1 MVRIEGYQCAALLLA
16 ATQDYNENV
25 HAFILVGLM
34 KCFKTLC
41 RAVAVAL
48 PLLAA
53 PIVAGAQID
62 GHGPDAWRVDGVASN
77 DTLNVRMGPGANYP
91 VIDSFAH
98 DERGLRQITCVPFY
112 GHGDGAAWS
121 DADRAALP
129 PSWCLMQHSDM
140 IRAGWVAQR
149 YITPDDAVTP
159 AAGTSGDQAAQS
171 GDARIDAAEDLV
183 RALYEMHT
191 MALAGAGPS
200 PLDPDHA
207 GQFFFPDVVAY
218 LRANPLQADPLFN
231 AQDFEGSVEEP
242 YRDPQQPML
251 RGMITVLVDFTNFG
265 QPQRAVVRLRT
276 DTTSP
281 DLPIRILRIEHD
293 GWSFP

>member
-1 MVRIEGYQCAALLLA
+1 MYSPVI
-16 ATQDYNENV
+16 
-25 HAFILVGLM
+25 
-34 KCFKTLC
+34 KSFKTLC
-41 RAVAVAL
+41 RAAAVAV
-48 PLLAA
+48 PLLVTPVIA
-53 PIVAGAQID
+53 VAQID
-62 GHGPDAWRVDGVASN
+62 GHGPDFWRVDGVPAN
-77 DTLNVRMGPGANYP
+77 DTLNVRMGPGTNYP

-112 GHGDGAAWS
+112 GHGGGAAWS

-129 PSWCLMQHSDM
+129 PRWCLMQHSNL

-149 YITPDDAVTP
+149 YIIEDSTSLPAV
-159 AAGTSGDQAAQS
+159 GVSGDQVTEAGA
-171 GDARIDAAEDLV
+171 DMIDAAEDLV

-191 MALAGAGPS
+191 MALAGQGPS
-200 PLDPDHA
+200 PLDPAYA
-207 GQFFFPDVVAY
+207 GHFFFPDVVAY

-231 AQDFEGSVEEP
+231 AQDFEGSIDEP

-276 DTTSP
+276 DTRNP
-281 DLPIRILRIEHD
+281 DLAVRILRIEHD